1 MIRVFSPQ
9 ILDPHPDSVP
19 IPDPDPQHCRLVRYL
34 TFFSNEHQL
43 YINYRKLKEVIS
55 LTRQDRS
62 CS

>member
-19 IPDPDPQHCRLVRYL
+19 IPDPDPQHCRLTY
-34 TFFSNEHQL
+34 FSHEHQL